1 MKLLFIHADHLD
13 FEARRPAVKGLPP
26 LAPDAARGEADQ
38 ALVVFFSVERGD
50 LADPPSLVSRA
61 VENVK
66 DVLDQVKAER
76 VVLYPYAH
84 LSQDLAPPREAQHL
98 GEDLRDRLSATLS
111 VPVLSAPFGYYKAF
125 TLKAKGHPL
134 AELSRTLLGGAGG
147 PASTEPSPH
156 PGGAAPAESVA
167 VGKEK
172 TLASSW
178 VVLTP
183 DGGMTPASA
192 FDFSGEEDFAAFYRY
207 ETGGSRQAGQEPA
220 HVRLMREMELVDYE
234 PGSDAGNFRWYP
246 RGQMMKRLL
255 EEQCSRLMARAGAM
269 RVETPIMYDFDHPAL
284 RRYLDRFPAR
294 QYVVRSEEKEYF
306 LRFAACFG
314 QYLIFHDMVIGRK
327 DLPVRLYELTHYSFR
342 REQTGELSGLRRL
355 RTFTMPDMHTAVAD
369 VEQAKE
375 EFRRQFALCRAWMA
389 DLGVP
394 YQAALRLVKSFFEEH
409 RPFVLDLV
417 REFGRPILLELWEE
431 RFFYF
436 VMKFEFHPLDTQG
449 RAAALS
455 TVQIDVENAERFG
468 IGYTDRD
475 GARKT
480 PLLLHASIPGAVER
494 NVYALLED
502 QARRMARGEKPQ
514 FPFWLAPTQLRILPV
529 SDPFLPGA
537 LALAQE
543 ITGATGARVDVDD
556 RDEGISRKIRDAE
569 RAWVPLVVVF
579 GEREARGDP
588 LSVRGRDGRSRPL
601 SREEIL
607 AEIRREQ
614 GEFPQ
619 APLPE
624 PPRLSVRP
632 VFRG

>member
-1 MKLLFIHADHLD
+1 MKLLFIHADHLK

-26 LAPDAARGEADQ
+26 LPPGAERGEADE
-38 ALVVFFSVERGD
+38 ALVVFFSVERQD
-50 LADPPSLVSRA
+50 LTDPGPLLSQA
-61 VENVK
+61 VQNVE
-66 DVLDQVKAER
+66 DVLGQVKAER

-84 LSQDLAPPREAQHL
+84 LSQDLAPPREAQRL
-98 GEDLRDRLSATLS
+98 GEELRERLSGSLA

-125 TLKAKGHPL
+125 TLQAKGHPL
-134 AELSRTLLGGAGG
+134 AELSRTILPRPAPSAPAG
-147 PASTEPSPH
+147 PSPT
-156 PGGAAPAESVA
+156 PGGSVPVESAAL
-167 VGKEK
+167 GKER

-183 DGGMTPASA
+183 DGRMTPASE
-192 FDFSGEEDFAAFYRY
+192 FDFAGDEDFAAFYRY

-246 RGQMMKRLL
+246 RGQLMKRLL
-255 EEQCSRLMARAGAM
+255 EEQCSRAMARAGAM
-269 RVETPIMYDFDHPAL
+269 RVETPIMYDFEHPAL

-389 DLGVP
+389 DLAVP
-394 YQAALRLVKSFFEEH
+394 YQAALRLVRSFFEEH
-409 RPFVLDLV
+409 RAFVLDLV
-417 REFGRPILLELWEE
+417 RDFGRPILLELWEE

-494 NVYALLED
+494 NVYALLEE
-502 QARRMARGEKPQ
+502 QARRTARGEKPQ
-514 FPFWLAPTQLRILPV
+514 FPFWLAPTQLRVLPV
-529 SDPFLPGA
+529 SDPFLPAA
-537 LALAQE
+537 LHLADALTAS
-543 ITGATGARVDVDD
+543 TGARVDVDD

-579 GEREARGDP
+579 GEREARGEA
-588 LSVRGRDGRSRPL
+588 LSVRGRDGRSRSLTLDEL
-601 SREEIL
+601 SEEV
-607 AEIRREQ
+607 RQRQ

-624 PPRLSVRP
+624 PQRLSVRP

>member
-13 FEARRPAVKGLPP
+13 FEARRPAVKGLPALDP
-26 LAPDAARGEADQ
+26 AAGRGEADE

-50 LADPPSLVSRA
+50 LTDPASLVSRA
-61 VENVK
+61 GGEVK
-66 DVLDQVKAER
+66 DVLGQVKAER

-84 LSQDLAPPREAQHL
+84 LSQDLAPPREAQRL
-98 GEDLRDRLSATLS
+98 GEDLREHLSKTLS

-134 AELSRTLLGGAGG
+134 AELSRTVAGGAEASSGR
-147 PASTEPSPH
+147 PAPAR
-156 PGGAAPAESVA
+156 PGEGAPAESVA

-172 TLASSW
+172 TLSSTW

-183 DGGMTPASA
+183 DGKMTPAA
-192 FDFSGEEDFAAFYRY
+192 DFDFSGETDFAAFYRY

-220 HVRLMREMELVDYE
+220 HVRMMREMELVDYE

-246 RGQMMKRLL
+246 RGQLMKRLL

-269 RVETPIMYDFDHPAL
+269 RVETPIMYDFEHPGL

-294 QYVVRSEEKEYF
+294 QYVVRSDEKEYF

-314 QYLIFHDMVIGRK
+314 QYLIFHDMVMGRK

-375 EFRRQFALCRAWMA
+375 EFRRQFELCRSWMA
-389 DLGVP
+389 DLAVP
-394 YQAALRLVKSFFEEH
+394 YQAALRLVRSFFEEH
-409 RPFVLDLV
+409 RQFVLDLV
-417 REFGRPILLELWEE
+417 RDFGRPILLELWEE

-436 VMKFEFHPLDTQG
+436 VLKFEFHPLDTQG

-475 GARKT
+475 GSRKT

-514 FPFWLAPTQLRILPV
+514 FPFWLAPTQLRVLPV

-537 LALAQE
+537 LALAHA
-543 ITGATGARVDVDD
+543 ITQATGARVDVDD

-569 RAWVPLVVVF
+569 RSWVPLVVVF
-579 GEREARGDP
+579 GEREARGEA

-601 SREEIL
+601 SREEL
-607 AEIRREQ
+607 LSEVRREQ
-614 GEFPQ
+614 GAFPQ

-624 PPRLSVRP
+624 PERLSVRP
-632 VFRG
+632 IFRG

>member
-26 LAPDAARGEADQ
+26 LAPDAARGEADE

-494 NVYALLED
+494 HVYALLED

-537 LALAQE
+537 VALAQE

-601 SREEIL
+601 SREELL

>member
-26 LAPDAARGEADQ
+26 LAPDAARGEADE

-537 LALAQE
+537 VALAQE

-601 SREEIL
+601 SREELL